1 MFTCCESFS
10 HFTFSKYH
18 FSFRPRLQSMKVIV
32 FQMLIIIVMPDFIMA
47 PIQIIEAWTK
57 QLPINRI
64 WLVQTTRRFQKT
76 TCFWGWNYRRG
87 RIWRGCCFEY
97 LDQILLETLSKFLF
111 PLMFSGVKANFPNQY
126 QWSFSISPDDI
137 RFSDVF
143 RGYRKRP
150 VTRNGLIWWNFK

>member
-47 PIQIIEAWTK
+47 PIQIIKAWTK
-57 QLPINRI
+57 RLPINRI

-76 TCFWGWNYRRG
+76 TCFWEWNYRRG
-87 RIWRGCCFEY
+87 RIWRGCFFEY
-97 LDQILLETLSKFLF
+97 LDQILIETLSKFLF
-111 PLMFSGVKANFPNQY
+111 PFMFPGVEA
-126 QWSFSISPDDI
+126 SIPPEDI
-137 RFSDVF
+137 RFSYVF
-143 RGYRKRP
+143 RGYRKEA
-150 VTRNGLIWWNFK
+150 VKWVNTVKFQVSSFKPIF

>member
-1 MFTCCESFS
+1 
-10 HFTFSKYH
+10 
-18 FSFRPRLQSMKVIV
+18 MKVIV
-32 FQMLIIIVMPDFIMA
+32 FQILIIIVMPDFIMA
-47 PIQIIEAWTK
+47 PIQIIKAWTK
-57 QLPINRI
+57 RLPTNRI

-76 TCFWGWNYRRG
+76 TCFWEWNYRRG